1 MTCQEATE
9 VKLFQDRIIC
19 DIWRLIFDFF
29 ILEMNNVKRGIIAD
43 VTVVVGIVFLQ
54 WIQMLF
60 DLKKLAFI
68 YWHLCIWLIQTLCI
82 LYK

>member
-60 DLKKLAFI
+60 D
-68 YWHLCIWLIQTLCI
+68 
-82 LYK
+82 